1 MNDLKIMFRYLSG
14 LMAITLLVGLVSLA
28 VAGPAVIIDYDY
40 YDIDGLTATELREQM
55 NINGVVWTDGNIYDA
70 YTGWDVKWQYQ
81 YRLTGDGCFMKSV
94 AATLN
99 VVFRLPRWTNY
110 AEASGPLQQKWDAYM
125 RSLRRHENG
134 HKDIGIQTAVEIE
147 RSLTALEP
155 APTCDDLAQ
164 TANALGRRIISEYAA
179 REKEY
184 DARTNFGET
193 QGAVFP

>member
-1 MNDLKIMFRYLSG
+1 MFRHLSG
-14 LMAITLLVGLVSLA
+14 FMTITVLVGLVSLA
-28 VAGPAVIIDYDY
+28 FAGPAVITDSDY
-40 YDIDGLTATELREQM
+40 YDIEGLTATELREQM

-70 YTGWDVKWQYQ
+70 YTGWDVKWHYQ

-94 AATLN
+94 ATTLN

-110 AEASGPLQQKWDAYM
+110 AEAPGPLQQKWDAYM

-134 HKDIGIQTAVEIE
+134 HKDIGIQTAVAIE
-147 RSLTALEP
+147 RSLIELGP

-179 REKEY
+179 REREY
-184 DARTNFGET
+184 DARTNFGEA